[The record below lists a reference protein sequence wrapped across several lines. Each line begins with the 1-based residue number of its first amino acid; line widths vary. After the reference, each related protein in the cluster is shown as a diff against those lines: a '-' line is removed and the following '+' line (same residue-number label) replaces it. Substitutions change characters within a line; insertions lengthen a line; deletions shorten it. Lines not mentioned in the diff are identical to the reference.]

1 MSNKRSCRKFQLEL
15 KRVHDNPNRIRHIKQ
30 TNKLCLIAVQG
41 NGFALKYV
49 QNQTPEICL
58 AAVKQYGMALH
69 FVFKINLQ
77 RSV

>member
-49 QNQTPEICL
+49 QNQTQKMCL
-58 AAVKQYGMALH
+58 VAVQQNGAALQ
-69 FVFKINLQ
+69 FVWM
-77 RSV
+77 RT